1 MPIIDHIPKSLLCK
15 FFAAN
20 QCERGTACTFAHSLD
35 ELNHIPEQDLSRK
48 EGKFNAWDGDL
59 SPAGL
64 IPNVRECTTTMSWA
78 IWCLKNERT
87 VPDWVP
93 KLCLQAIVQHGAPF
107 LSQMQE
113 VLQPGPTQE
122 QEVPKPEA
130 TTPPMIEVTEA
141 SAQSTKHDDAAA
153 SAHEQGS
160 PEDVEAHAQ
169 TPARTPNIRTVI
181 INLED
186 PDTDSD
192 DGVEYEA
199 NMHAVEVTAAN
210 DSSDINEKNK
220 IFYAAMTIV
229 GHFIEQE
236 NQARIQIFQ
245 RGSMLRRFLVEWAR
259 GAYVLPPPLV
269 DSSSEEDNEDDDDDE
284 GSDMTDV

>member
-1 MPIIDHIPKSLLCK
+1 MPIMDHIPKSLLCK

-130 TTPPMIEVTEA
+130 TTQRKRRRRRRQHRSPRRSRSRSSRRRLCLRPQQHSDSWPLFQEYSLAGRPVIRVRPNLESHEP
-141 SAQSTKHDDAAA
+141 KPKAAA
-153 SAHEQGS
+153 AETLEEARSLRSLSPSSHPSWASSPTEQPKPSRSPSPTSIGS
-160 PEDVEAHAQ
+160 
-169 TPARTPNIRTVI
+169 
-181 INLED
+181 
-186 PDTDSD
+186 
-192 DGVEYEA
+192 
-199 NMHAVEVTAAN
+199 
-210 DSSDINEKNK
+210 
-220 IFYAAMTIV
+220 
-229 GHFIEQE
+229 
-236 NQARIQIFQ
+236 
-245 RGSMLRRFLVEWAR
+245 
-259 GAYVLPPPLV
+259 
-269 DSSSEEDNEDDDDDE
+269 
-284 GSDMTDV
+284 